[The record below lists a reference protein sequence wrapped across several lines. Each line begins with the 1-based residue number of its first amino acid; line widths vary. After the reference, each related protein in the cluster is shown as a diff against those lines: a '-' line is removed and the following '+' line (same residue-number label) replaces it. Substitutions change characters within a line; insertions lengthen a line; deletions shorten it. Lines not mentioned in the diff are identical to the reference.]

1 MIHHQNDAGVKEQI
15 IGAGVGAVGNRRQG
29 LVSAQIIKSHCSGH
43 QRQVRVSHHLVS
55 QDPQRLHGGALT
67 QAGVLLSAIFSHA
80 RQVQNQLAVA
90 LTGDGRAE
98 VLGHSLKRLGAVG
111 SIQSFK
117 GDGVAHAGDLGAS
130 SQHRDS
136 GQVLFRGNISAF

>member
-1 MIHHQNDAGVKEQI
+1 M
-15 IGAGVGAVGNRRQG
+15 
-29 LVSAQIIKSHCSGH
+29 
-43 QRQVRVSHHLVS
+43 
-55 QDPQRLHGGALT
+55 
-67 QAGVLLSAIFSHA
+67 
-80 RQVQNQLAVA
+80 QNQLAVA

>member
-43 QRQVRVSHHLVS
+43 QRQVRVCHHLIS

-67 QAGVLLSAIFSHA
+67 QAGVLLSAVFSHA
-80 RQVQNQLAVA
+80 RQVQNQLSVA
-90 LTGDGRAE
+90 LMGDSRAKF
-98 VLGHSLKRLGAVG
+98 LGYSLKRLGAVG

-117 GDGVAHAGDLGAS
+117 SDAVAIAGDLGAGC
-130 SQHRDS
+130 QYRNG
-136 GQVLFRGNISAF
+136 GQVLFGGNIGAF

>member
-1 MIHHQNDAGVKEQI
+1 MIHHQNDAGVKEQV

-29 LVSAQIIKSHCSGH
+29 LVSAQIIKSHRPGH
-43 QRQVRVSHHLVS
+43 QRQVRVGHHLVS

-98 VLGHSLKRLGAVG
+98 LMSHGLKRLRAVG
-111 SIQSFK
+111 SIQGFK
-117 GDGVAHAGDLGAS
+117 GDGVARAGDLGAG

>member
-1 MIHHQNDAGVKEQI
+1 MIHHQNDAGVKEQV

-43 QRQVRVSHHLVS
+43 QRQVRVCHHLIS

-98 VLGHSLKRLGAVG
+98 VLGHSLKCLRAVG
-111 SIQSFK
+111 SIQGFK
-117 GDGVAHAGDLGAS
+117 GDGVARAGDLGAS

-136 GQVLFRGNISAF
+136 GQVLF